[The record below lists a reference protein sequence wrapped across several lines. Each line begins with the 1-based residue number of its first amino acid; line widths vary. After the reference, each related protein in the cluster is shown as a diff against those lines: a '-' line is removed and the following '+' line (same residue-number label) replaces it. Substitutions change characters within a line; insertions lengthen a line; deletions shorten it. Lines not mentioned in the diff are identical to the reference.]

1 MIITDKIELR
11 LLQKRTWIKPEAGLR
26 KLQMLNCFSQIL
38 PKAGG
43 SKSWRKEPFKKY
55 FEEFQAA
62 LFSYGLQQ
70 HFPIY
75 RWEYSYGAARTE
87 RKSSQSPSDQES
99 DYFIRCKLPPKD
111 GGLVYKPIQLKE
123 LVSENRN
130 SQSSLQRLIE
140 KIAKKYTALPDQE
153 ILVVAIYIN
162 RATTIRFQELR
173 IPKMRVEQLWF
184 YGFTDNANCFIVGNL
199 LGNPARHN
207 FAYPHFQI
215 ESPVSETPSRS
226 VRTNFTKRVT

>member
-1 MIITDKIELR
+1 MVITDKIELR

-26 KLQMLNCFSQIL
+26 KLQMLDCFSKIL

-70 HFPIY
+70 HAPSY
-75 RWEYSYGAARTE
+75 RWEYSYGAVKSE
-87 RKSSQSPSDQES
+87 RKSCKSPSDQEW
-99 DYFIRCKLPPKD
+99 DCFIRCELPPKD

-123 LVSENRN
+123 LISKDRN
-130 SQSSLQRLIE
+130 AQSSLQRLIE
-140 KIAKKYTALPDQE
+140 KIAKKYTALPGQE
-153 ILVVAIYIN
+153 MLVVAIYIN
-162 RATTIRFQELR
+162 CATTIRFPELR
-173 IPKMRVEQLWF
+173 IPKMHVEQLWF

-199 LGNPARHN
+199 LRNPARHN

-215 ESPVSETPSRS
+215 ESPVSGTPSR
-226 VRTNFTKRVT
+226 